1 MMGKE
6 YTVKERYRP
15 SRGENVIIRVAATAE
30 HEETCISC
38 RAENSCH
45 ECVLGLKREDG
56 SK

>member
-6 YTVKERYRP
+6 YTVKERYCP

-38 RAENSCH
+38 RAESSCH
-45 ECVLGLKREDG
+45 ECVLGLKREDL